1 MDKLFQGL
9 LIIGFLF
16 FLNKRRLIW
25 VSPFPVKLQG
35 RLTCFF
41 TKLFWQ
47 DLRDAGIFNDNDPL
61 QVWVCKGSEVDVHG
75 LRNRESGF
83 SRCKLIR
90 HDDSETI
97 KTKLD
102 LRKYYSENIRMPC
115 CSFPFHYFFF
125 RPFTISG
132 LAFNSV
138 TPHCCRKSCTEWYV
152 TGTHI
157 RLDHIQIKIHHQASQ
172 MCCSF
177 FQKWQVKWTFY
188 LRL

>member
-125 RPFTISG
+125 FDLLRFQGLPSILLLRIAAERVAQSG
-132 LAFNSV
+132 TSLEH
-138 TPHCCRKSCTEWYV
+138 T
-152 TGTHI
+152 
-157 RLDHIQIKIHHQASQ
+157 
-172 MCCSF
+172 
-177 FQKWQVKWTFY
+177 
-188 LRL
+188 